1 MSAARRDAI
10 RRGPRQGL
18 RRVARWPSSW
28 PLFGQPPAL
37 VAYLLAAVAGY
48 LAVTGWQVSRTPLH
62 AGQLLLFTALLACG
76 AVCIEATRRLGVP
89 AGVSRDLLSA
99 WWLPVALLLPPPY
112 ALLAPIP
119 LGIVLHLRV
128 SRALMFRRVFTTA
141 ALGVAGAATSG
152 AFRLTGERVTGEAAL
167 GRSHVWLTHPA
178 TVAAAVAC
186 AVLFTVVNM
195 ALVAVAAHLADR
207 QTRWRELLWD
217 RESLLLDVVELCV
230 GVLVTIACVASPALL
245 LLALPPVVV
254 LQRSLLHKQ
263 LRAAARIDAKT
274 GLLNAAAWQREADA
288 ELNRA
293 LRADDSLALLLID
306 IDHFKRVNDTCGH
319 LTGDLVLAGLSAA
332 LRQQVHDADLV
343 GRFGGEEFVAL
354 LPGATVAE
362 ACHVAER
369 MRTRVSEVAVPV
381 EENTVSVTVSIGIA
395 MLRTDGRDL
404 FELLAAA
411 DLALY
416 RAKESG
422 RDRVC
427 LFMPGDELP
436 VHGDKDGGQQEAAG
450 YP

>member
-1 MSAARRDAI
+1 MSAAHREAI

-18 RRVARWPSSW
+18 RRVTKWPLGW
-28 PLFGQPPAL
+28 PLFGQPRVL
-37 VAYLLAAVAGY
+37 VAYLLVVVVGY
-48 LAVTGWQVSRTPLH
+48 LAVTGWQVVHTPLRG
-62 AGQLLLFTALLACG
+62 GQVMLFCALLACG
-76 AVCIEATRRLGVP
+76 AACIEATRRLGVP

-99 WWLPVALLLPPPY
+99 WWLPVALLLPPSF
-112 ALLAPIP
+112 ALLAPMP
-119 LGIVLHLRV
+119 LCILLQVRV
-128 SRALMFRRVFTTA
+128 PRALLFRRVFSVA
-141 ALGVAGAATSG
+141 ALGVAGAVTSS
-152 AFRLTGERVTGEAAL
+152 AFRLLGAGITGEAAL
-167 GRSHVWLTHPA
+167 VRSHIWLTHPA

-195 ALVAVAAHLADR
+195 ALVAIAAHLADR

-230 GVLVTIACVASPALL
+230 GVLVTIACVASPLLL

-274 GLLNAAAWQREADA
+274 GLLNASAWQREADA
-288 ELNRA
+288 ELNRS
-293 LRADDSLALLLID
+293 LRAGDSVALLLVD

-319 LTGDLVLAGLSAA
+319 LTGDQVLAGLSAA
-332 LRQQVHDADLV
+332 LRQHVCNTDLV

-354 LPGATVAE
+354 LPGASAAE

-369 MRTRVSEVAVPV
+369 MRAGVSEVAVPV
-381 EENTVSVTVSIGIA
+381 ENSTVSVTISIGIA
-395 MLRTDGRDL
+395 MLRTDGHDL

-427 LFMPGDELP
+427 LFTPRDQLP
-436 VHGDKDGGQQEAAG
+436 VHGDKDGGQPEAARHT
-450 YP
+450 